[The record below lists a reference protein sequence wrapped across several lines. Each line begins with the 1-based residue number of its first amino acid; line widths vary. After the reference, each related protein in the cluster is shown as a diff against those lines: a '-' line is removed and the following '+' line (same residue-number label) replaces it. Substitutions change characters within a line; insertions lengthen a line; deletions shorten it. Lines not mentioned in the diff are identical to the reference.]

1 MSRRGLTK
9 RREISPDY
17 RLGSTVVTKFVNQ
30 VMMAGKK
37 ETAQKAVYGALDK
50 AAQTL
55 GAEPL
60 LVLTQAITNVTPQQ
74 EVRSRRVG
82 GATYQIPTPVRTERG
97 QALAIRW
104 IVNATRG
111 KKGKPFEERLTEELI
126 AAYNGEGAAVKKKE
140 EIRRIAEANRAFAHF
155 RW

>member
-1 MSRRGLTK
+1 MPRGELARK
-9 RREISPDY
+9 RETAPDY
-17 RLGSTVVTKFVNQ
+17 RFGSTVVTKFVNQ
-30 VMMAGKK
+30 IMIAGKK

-55 GAEPL
+55 GVEPL

-82 GATYQIPTPVRTERG
+82 GATYQVPTPVRTDRG

-104 IVNATRG
+104 IVGSTRD

-126 AAYNGEGAAVKKKE
+126 AAYNGEGAAVKRKE
-140 EIRRIAEANRAFAHF
+140 EMRRIAEANRAFAHF